1 MEAISLCDSKLNFT
15 TSNTLPPF
23 IFCFL
28 CWTFE
33 FDEEDEE
40 EEEDVVA
47 FRLQFILWLN
57 FAAAALF
64 RSLFILFSESLLESS
79 LSESKQITSCAAF

>member
-40 EEEDVVA
+40 EEEDVVVA
-47 FRLQFILWLN
+47 FRLLCILWLN

-64 RSLFILFSESLLESS
+64 RSLSWYFILLDG
-79 LSESKQITSCAAF
+79 K